1 MKSQLE
7 FDRQR
12 NRSEEGKTGRLLI
25 LHKRFSSTPEVLDEM
40 HSLRCVEHTGKA
52 KHTTPVVGVQIDIAN
67 AFGVKIPDGCA
78 PKYTS
83 RKRDAPHRGRPAK
96 PKTSVL
102 EY

>member
-40 HSLRCVEHTGKA
+40 HSIRCVEHTGKA
-52 KHTTPVVGVQIDIAN
+52 KHITPFVGVQIDIAN
-67 AFGVKIPDGCA
+67 AFGFKIPDGCA

-83 RKRDAPHRGRPAK
+83 RKRDAPHRGRPDK